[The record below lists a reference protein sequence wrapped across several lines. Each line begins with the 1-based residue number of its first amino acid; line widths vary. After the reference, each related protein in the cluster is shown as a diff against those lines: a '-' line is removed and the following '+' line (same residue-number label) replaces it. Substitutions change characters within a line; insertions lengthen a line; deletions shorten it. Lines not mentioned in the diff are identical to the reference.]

1 MMKGSRHARN
11 SGIARLSPGTRRF
24 GLNAV
29 LGLLCSVLFSVLLAC
44 GGGGG
49 GGGTSGTVTI
59 AGNAATAGAVLTY
72 TDGVSKTVTT
82 DASGNFSITVP
93 SGWSGTLTP
102 ALTRFSF
109 QPSERTFAN
118 VRRDLDA
125 QDFTAHRDFWTDT
138 LVSPSA
144 WRSSTFRLAYQ
155 NSQCNVWVLPRDEAG
170 ISQDLLE
177 HYGDYFLN
185 HSWPDV
191 TTYVHEPQEF
201 FGEPGGRINILFF
214 RMAESYAGYFWNIDF
229 EKDEDLLIY
238 DLHSNETNVFYLNI
252 DAAVDPAHQA
262 FATLFTEGTLTHEFQ
277 HMCNAHY
284 FYFDSVG
291 STKTRW
297 MDTWA
302 DEFCSTTMETVFAG
316 QMDVYIPDYQS
327 SPDFTTGAS
336 DFLQWQNN
344 FTQYTSASMLG
355 TYLLSQVEAAKRPH
369 LFKTFLESTD
379 SVGSDP
385 DTYTSVEDLLAA
397 LQDPQVAWAP
407 GGWKTLTDFNATDV
421 RDDWALLLKN
431 FCIGLTGT
439 NSAYNTYV
447 AANSSQTIAP
457 ACIPTTAASYALKP
471 SGWFIGKTHVPD
483 TASTSIAS
491 ATTSTSGTT
500 PAYVFVYNGTIPTDS
515 DLNDTSA
522 AIASVS
528 TPVLA
533 DQIVARPAAK
543 AEAARMGR
551 SRAINRAS
559 GPRRETAAAPL
570 FRPAAMPS
578 VRAAIPGDGNHAN
591 GGDSTAGY
599 NYCGYT
605 ERPE

>member
-1 MMKGSRHARN
+1 MSQGSRHTWRAGFVR
-11 SGIARLSPGTRRF
+11 SSVWKRHI
-24 GLNAV
+24 GLEAV
-29 LGLLCSVLFSVLLAC
+29 LGLLCAVLFSTLLAC

-49 GGGTSGTVTI
+49 GGGTSSTVTI

-109 QPSERTFAN
+109 QPSERTFAD
-118 VRRDLDA
+118 VRGDLDA

-138 LVSPSA
+138 LAGTSTWTS
-144 WRSSTFRLAYQ
+144 RTFRLAYQ
-155 NSQCNVWVLPRDEAG
+155 NSRCNVWILPRDEAD

-177 HYGDYFLN
+177 HFGDYFLG
-185 HSWPDV
+185 HSWPNV
-191 TTYVHEPQEF
+191 TTYLYEPQEF
-201 FGEPGGRINILFF
+201 FGEPGDRINVLFF
-214 RMAESYAGYFWNIDF
+214 RMSESYAGYFWNIDF
-229 EKDEDLLIY
+229 ETEADAVSY
-238 DLHSNETNVFYLNI
+238 GLHSNESNVFYLNI
-252 DAAVDPAHQA
+252 DGAVDSSNQA
-262 FATLFTEGTLTHEFQ
+262 RATLFTEGTLTHEFQ
-277 HMCNAHY
+277 HMCNAQY

-291 STKTRW
+291 STKTRG

-302 DEFCSTTMETVFAG
+302 DEFCATTMETAFAG
-316 QMDVYIPDYQS
+316 QMDIYIPDYKS
-327 SPDFTTGAS
+327 SSDFTTGAS

-355 TYLLSQVEAAKRPH
+355 TYLLSQVDAAKRPN

-379 SVGSDP
+379 SVGDAP
-385 DTYTSVEDLLAA
+385 DTYTSVEDLLAT
-397 LQDPQVAWAP
+397 LQDSRVGWTPAGWAAIDHTFAP
-407 GGWKTLTDFNATDV
+407 DTIRTDWSAV
-421 RDDWALLLKN
+421 LKN
-431 FCIGLTGT
+431 FCVGLTGANT
-439 NSAYNTYV
+439 AYNTYV

-522 AIASVS
+522 TISSVS
-528 TPVLA
+528 TTVLA
-533 DQIVARPAAK
+533 GQIVARPAAK

-578 VRAAIPGDGNHAN
+578 VRAAIPGDGNPAN

-599 NYCGYT
+599 NYCGYVG
-605 ERPE
+605 R